1 MRGKEPS
8 SRAAK
13 AVKAE
18 IYPDYEYINET
29 VGDMTESG
37 WQQMFKETIDDI
49 NDKMPL
55 YKRVKRY
62 NIRDRE
68 FTKTS
73 TRKIKR
79 HIKENYSED

>member
-1 MRGKEPS
+1 
-8 SRAAK
+8 
-13 AVKAE
+13 
-18 IYPDYEYINET
+18 
-29 VGDMTESG
+29 MTESG